1 MKKLALIIGIILML
15 TTTALAEYGI
25 STLTPDELIRIISMA
40 RSALEKYD
48 PVEDDKVLYN
58 RDGFSVTIY
67 SIESIPALDLIDVY
81 VALINDT
88 DKEARFSFNEIFI
101 NGWLG
106 ETYCS
111 GTKVSPHTKSRNGY
125 FLIRKICQL
134 AGLKSFNEIEYI
146 EAYAQFTANDK
157 VTHMRYIMTHSY
169 KEGLKIISREYLD

>member
-1 MKKLALIIGIILML
+1 MKKLALVIGIILML

-88 DKEARFSFNEIFI
+88 DKEARFSFNDIFI

-106 ETYCS
+106 DTYCS
-111 GTKVSPHTKSRNGY
+111 GTKVSPHTKSRNGC
-125 FLIRKICQL
+125 IRIEDICQL

-157 VTHMRYIMTHSY
+157 VTHMRYIMTYSY